1 MSEAGLHPSAPAA
14 GAGGGGGGAGAVQQ
28 LREAEKLQTMAQQL
42 RDAKKLR
49 DDQEL
54 LIQQCELKMAGYQE
68 KAQAAAAR
76 GDTAGSFAAVAFV
89 FFRLQ

>member
-1 MSEAGLHPSAPAA
+1 
-14 GAGGGGGGAGAVQQ
+14 
-28 LREAEKLQTMAQQL
+28 MAQQL